1 MIVNKTNTI
10 KQSFLKTILWIKELL
25 PILIWVLLLVSLI
38 NNSLFVNNI
47 LKTLDDNILSIFIA
61 DIIASISA
69 WNAINSYII
78 ADWIWNLENHTKIIT
93 TFLIA
98 WVTVWIIQIPAE
110 IYFFWKK
117 FALIRNLISFIF
129 AITWWYV
136 VYFLMQ
142 L

>member
-1 MIVNKTNTI
+1 MKKI
-10 KQSFLKTILWIKELL
+10 KQKILQTFSSIKELL

-38 NNSLFVNNI
+38 NNSDFINNLLKSLDNNFISI
-47 LKTLDDNILSIFIA
+47 LIA
-61 DIIASISA
+61 NIIASISA

-78 ADWIWNLENHTKIIT
+78 ADWIWEFGNNIKIIT

-110 IYFFWKK
+110 IYFFGKK
-117 FALIRNLISFIF
+117 FTIIRNILSFCF
-129 AITWWYV
+129 ATIWWYL
-136 VYFLMQ
+136 VYFLMI

>member
-1 MIVNKTNTI
+1 MNKI
-10 KQSFLKTILWIKELL
+10 KKSFKQTFLWIKELL

-38 NNSLFVNNI
+38 NNSVFFINI
-47 LKTLDDNILSIFIA
+47 LTSLEDNFISVFIA

-78 ADWIWNLENHTKIIT
+78 ANWIWELENNTKIIT

-110 IYFFWKK
+110 IYFFWKR
-117 FALIRNLISFIF
+117 FTLIRNLISFIF
-129 AITWWYV
+129 AIIGWYV
-136 VYFLMQ
+136 VYFLMKI
-142 L
+142 